1 MITYANKID
10 SVLQGIEDLLET
22 EFSFPVSYDDHR
34 GNESILLTPIA
45 DELLDYNAASQTRE
59 YTVSVE
65 YQLVQSG
72 EFNYDHLTK
81 RAERIKRLLT
91 NNSTNGTKWYNGRN
105 QTIEYVQN
113 EDEPDKKT
121 AVITYSCNITEVY

>member
-10 SVLQGIEDLLET
+10 VVLQGIEDLLET

-34 GNESILLTPIA
+34 GNESILLIPVA
-45 DELLDYNAASQTRE
+45 DELLDYNSASQTRE
-59 YTVSVE
+59 YTVNVE
-65 YQLVQSG
+65 YELVQNG
-72 EFNYDHLTK
+72 EMNYDHLTK

-105 QTIEYVQN
+105 ESIEYQQDD
-113 EDEPDKKT
+113 DEADKKR
-121 AVITYSCNITEVY
+121 AVITFSCNITEVY

>member
-10 SVLQGIEDLLET
+10 VVLQGVEDLLET

-34 GNESILLTPIA
+34 GNESILLIPVA
-45 DELLDYNAASQTRE
+45 DELLDYNSASQTRE
-59 YTVSVE
+59 YTVNVE
-65 YQLVQSG
+65 YELVQNG
-72 EFNYDHLTK
+72 QMNYDHLTK

-105 QTIEYVQN
+105 ESIEYQQDD
-113 EDEPDKKT
+113 DEQDKKR
-121 AVITYSCNITEVY
+121 AVITFSCNITEVY